1 MFSPV
6 HRHVTRDK
14 AWSLPLESMQLC
26 AVETSANKN
35 LAGCLAMNRCSKLIP
50 VWMSSGDTADEIPE
64 KQYAKDEEKMFL
76 SPDPAPTLNEDIDP
90 SKLPS
95 MPEDDPNGNVNSEMG
110 AAAPRWG
117 PEHAGA
123 KALASMYSKGTVI
136 LIIIEL

>member
-1 MFSPV
+1 
-6 HRHVTRDK
+6 
-14 AWSLPLESMQLC
+14 
-26 AVETSANKN
+26 
-35 LAGCLAMNRCSKLIP
+35 
-50 VWMSSGDTADEIPE
+50 MSSGDTADEIPE

-123 KALASMYSKGTVI
+123 KALASMYSKGSV
-136 LIIIEL
+136 LIAAVLGVMTADFASGPVHWGADTFGSVDTYFGKVR